1 MTAEIVIMNRE
12 AIALASDSA
21 VTMTSISGEKIF
33 TSANKL
39 FTLSKYHPV
48 GIMIYG
54 SAVFMDIPWETIIKI
69 YRNKLGRNHRDT
81 LKDYANDFINFLDN
95 GNTLF
100 PDSIQEEYVINC
112 IYSYFGFVK
121 ARIKDEV
128 RLIISEKGEVSD
140 QEIEQIVS
148 TIIENDY
155 KKWEESENIPS
166 ISKSFNKQILTKY
179 RNIINNAINDS
190 FEKTPLSMACLN
202 QLKKIIGWL
211 FSRFPEGIEK
221 RDMSGIVIAGFGE
234 NDTFPA
240 LVSFHIEG
248 IVNNKLKYK
257 EYISDKV
264 GFEQTASIIPF
275 AQREMV
281 DVFIGGMDPFY
292 IDLVDS
298 YLARLLDGYAVKI
311 IESLKGYNDNEKE
324 ELENGIKADGQK
336 ILEDIRKILEDE
348 KRKRYVNPVISVVS
362 MLPKDELALMAESL
376 VNLTCLRR
384 KFTTDRE
391 TVGGPI
397 DVAVISKGDGFV
409 WIKRKH
415 YFKQELN
422 PQFFA
427 NYYKETSD
435 EQS

>member
-21 VTMTSISGEKIF
+21 VTMTSGSGEKVF

-54 SAVFMDIPWETIIKI
+54 SAVFMNIPWETVIKI

-81 LKDYANDFINFLDN
+81 LKDYANDFISFLDN

-112 IYSYFGFVK
+112 IFSYFKFVK
-121 ARIKDEV
+121 TRIMEKV
-128 RLIISEKGEVSD
+128 RSVIDEKGEVSD
-140 QEIEQIVS
+140 QETEQIIS
-148 TIIENDY
+148 EIIESDY
-155 KKWEESENIPS
+155 KEWEEAENIPS
-166 ISKSFNKQILTKY
+166 IPESFNKQIIDRYK
-179 RNIINNAINDS
+179 NKIQEAIKNS
-190 FEKTPLSMACLN
+190 FEELPISKTCLN
-202 QLKKIIGWL
+202 QLKKIVGWL
-211 FSRFPEGIEK
+211 FSRFPKNIEGNI
-221 RDMSGIVIAGFGE
+221 SGIVIAGFGE

-240 LVSFHIEG
+240 LESFHIEG

-257 EYISDKV
+257 EYISSKV
-264 GFEQTASIIPF
+264 DFNQIASVIPF

-281 DVFIGGMDPFY
+281 DVFIGGVDPFY

-298 YLARLLDGYAVKI
+298 YLSMLLDGYAVKI
-311 IESLKGYNDNEKE
+311 VENLKGYTNKEKE
-324 ELENGIKADGQK
+324 ELENNIKADGQK
-336 ILEDIRKILEDE
+336 IHKDIRKILEDE
-348 KRKRYVNPVISVVS
+348 KRKRYINPVIYVVS